1 MNSFLEY
8 LSRGGDSLSLAGKFS
23 SSEPGS
29 VALRPPCALSA
40 GGDGAYPG
48 PTAGSLPD
56 FSKRLAPHHQAPRLQ
71 PQQLPPC
78 ALTSHVFPS
87 ADFNLLRP
95 EAPYGAP
102 EGSAPLH
109 YATSIFPG
117 GSGGGGGAY
126 LQMDYTALA
135 ETFQPCP
142 KGAPLRPP
150 PPDFCPKASGQAGAS
165 TFEWMKVKR
174 NAPPKSKR
182 GASSARA
189 RFGGWV
195 GVGLEKT
202 ARVLGS
208 FDARIAAAAAK
219 LSRCEYFLAFSLRN
233 CPTEVNPQLVG
244 LPVFLACTKQLTEL
258 EKEFHFNKYLTRAR
272 RVEIAKSLGLNDTQ
286 VKIWFQNRRMKQ
298 KKREREGIVLPGIP
312 TQLSPSVSSPRHSG
326 MGSVAPSPTKS
337 SP

>member
-8 LSRGGDSLSLAGKFS
+8 LSRGGDSSSLVGKFS
-23 SSEPGS
+23 SAEPGS

-40 GGDGAYPG
+40 SGDGAYPG

-56 FSKRLAPHHQAPRLQ
+56 FSKRLAAPPLLQ
-71 PQQLPPC
+71 PQQLAPC
-78 ALTSHVFPS
+78 ALTSNVFPS
-87 ADFNLLRP
+87 AELNLLCP
-95 EAPYGAP
+95 EAPSAAP
-102 EGSAPLH
+102 EGSAPVH

-117 GSGGGGGAY
+117 CGGGGGGAY

-142 KGAPLRPP
+142 KDAPLRPP
-150 PPDFCPKASGQAGAS
+150 PPDFCTKASGQAAAS

-174 NAPPKSKR
+174 NALPKSKPTAC
-182 GASSARA
+182 GSSSLPSVVR
-189 RFGGWV
+189 
-195 GVGLEKT
+195 T
-202 ARVLGS
+202 N
-208 FDARIAAAAAK
+208 
-219 LSRCEYFLAFSLRN
+219 FS
-233 CPTEVNPQLVG
+233 
-244 LPVFLACTKQLTEL
+244 TKQLTEL

-298 KKREREGIVLPGIP
+298 KKREREGIVIPGVP
-312 TQLSPSVSSPRHSG
+312 TQVSPSVSSPRHSG
-326 MGSVAPSPTKS
+326 MCSVTPSPTKT

>member
-174 NAPPKSKR
+174 NAPPKSKPTAC
-182 GASSARA
+182 GSSSLPSVVR
-189 RFGGWV
+189 
-195 GVGLEKT
+195 T
-202 ARVLGS
+202 N
-208 FDARIAAAAAK
+208 
-219 LSRCEYFLAFSLRN
+219 FS
-233 CPTEVNPQLVG
+233 
-244 LPVFLACTKQLTEL
+244 TKQLTEL

>member
-8 LSRGGDSLSLAGKFS
+8 LSRGGDSLSLTGKFS
-23 SSEPGS
+23 SAEPGS

-102 EGSAPLH
+102 EESAPLH

-117 GSGGGGGAY
+117 GGGGGGAY

-142 KGAPLRPP
+142 KGALLRPP
-150 PPDFCPKASGQAGAS
+150 PPDLCPKASGQAAAS

-174 NAPPKSKR
+174 NALQKSKPTAC
-182 GASSARA
+182 GSSSLPNMVR
-189 RFGGWV
+189 
-195 GVGLEKT
+195 T
-202 ARVLGS
+202 N
-208 FDARIAAAAAK
+208 
-219 LSRCEYFLAFSLRN
+219 FS
-233 CPTEVNPQLVG
+233 
-244 LPVFLACTKQLTEL
+244 TKQLTEL

-298 KKREREGIVLPGIP
+298 KKREREGIVLPGVP

-326 MGSVAPSPTKS
+326 MCSVAPSPTKS

>member
-8 LSRGGDSLSLAGKFS
+8 LSRSGDSLSLAGKFRS
-23 SSEPGS
+23 AEPGS

-48 PTAGSLPD
+48 PPAGSLPD
-56 FSKRLAPHHQAPRLQ
+56 FSKRPQAPRLQ
-71 PQQLPPC
+71 PPQLPPC
-78 ALTSHVFPS
+78 ALTPHLFPS
-87 ADFNLLRP
+87 ADFHLLRP

-102 EGSAPLH
+102 EESAPLH

-117 GSGGGGGAY
+117 GGGGGGGAY

-150 PPDFCPKASGQAGAS
+150 PPPPDLCPKASGQAAAS
-165 TFEWMKVKR
+165 TFEWMRVKR

-182 GASSARA
+182 GASLPSVVR
-189 RFGGWV
+189 
-195 GVGLEKT
+195 T
-202 ARVLGS
+202 N
-208 FDARIAAAAAK
+208 
-219 LSRCEYFLAFSLRN
+219 FS
-233 CPTEVNPQLVG
+233 
-244 LPVFLACTKQLTEL
+244 TKQLTEL

-298 KKREREGIVLPGIP
+298 KKREREGTVLPGVP

-326 MGSVAPSPTKS
+326 MCSVAPSPTKS

>member
-23 SSEPGS
+23 SAEPGS

-102 EGSAPLH
+102 EESAPLH

-117 GSGGGGGAY
+117 GGGGGGSGGAY

-142 KGAPLRPP
+142 KGALLRPP
-150 PPDFCPKASGQAGAS
+150 PPDLCPKASGQAAAS

-174 NAPPKSKR
+174 NAPPKSKC
-182 GASSARA
+182 GASLPSMVR
-189 RFGGWV
+189 
-195 GVGLEKT
+195 T
-202 ARVLGS
+202 N
-208 FDARIAAAAAK
+208 
-219 LSRCEYFLAFSLRN
+219 FS
-233 CPTEVNPQLVG
+233 
-244 LPVFLACTKQLTEL
+244 TKQLTEL

-298 KKREREGIVLPGIP
+298 KKREREGIVLPGVP

-326 MGSVAPSPTKS
+326 MCSMAPSPTKS